1 MTPLQVGIVGCG
13 VVGAAIA
20 YELSGQPNLA
30 VTIVDQR
37 SPEQWHSTG
46 AALGVLIGALSQKL
60 KGRHLQLRWDS
71 LKRYETLI
79 SELET
84 LTGVA
89 ISYNRLGILELCFD
103 PVAWQR
109 WQHVASVRQ
118 SQGFDLQLLSRK
130 QIAQHYPEVGLARS
144 LVGSEL
150 AIGGVYSPSDRQV
163 DPVALTQA
171 LIQAAQLRG
180 ANVQFQ
186 TQVEQIGTNQGQ
198 VQTLYTSQG
207 SIPVDWLVV
216 AAGLG
221 STPLTAQLQS
231 LVEIRPVLGQALHL
245 RRQTPPLSP
254 RPVIQ
259 AEDVHLVPLNASDL
273 WVGATVEFA
282 EGEYIVPDAARLEQV
297 HQQAIALCPDLATAQ
312 VLRSWSGL
320 RPRPEGRSAPVLE
333 PLDGYENVLLA
344 TGHYRNGVLLAPIT
358 ALKILDWIR
367 AASAPSF

>member
-20 YELSGQPNLA
+20 YELSGQLNLA
-30 VTIVDQR
+30 VTVVDQR

-79 SELET
+79 PELVA
-84 LTGVA
+84 LTGEA
-89 ISYNRLGILELCFD
+89 IPYNRLGILELCFD
-103 PVAWQR
+103 PADWQR
-109 WQHVASVRQ
+109 WQQVATVRQ
-118 SQGFDLQLLSRK
+118 LQGFDLQLLSRE
-130 QIAQHYPEVGLARS
+130 QVAERYPEVGLARS
-144 LVGSEL
+144 LVGSGL
-150 AIGGVYSPSDRQV
+150 TIGGVCSLRDRQV

-186 TQVEQIGTNQGQ
+186 TQVERIGNNQGQ

-221 STPLTAQLQS
+221 STPLTVQLQS
-231 LVEIRPVLGQALHL
+231 PVEIRPVLGQALHL
-245 RRQTPPLSP
+245 RRPTPLDSP

-259 AEDVHLVPLNASDL
+259 AEDVHLVPLNAWDL

-282 EGEYIVPDAARLEQV
+282 EAGGLVADAARLEQV
-297 HQQAIALCPDLATAQ
+297 RQQAIALCPDLATAQ
-312 VLRSWSGL
+312 VIRSWSGL
-320 RPRPEGRSAPVLE
+320 RPRPEGRSAPVVE
-333 PLDGYENVLLA
+333 PLNGYENVLLA

-358 ALKILDWIR
+358 ALKVLDWIR
-367 AASAPSF
+367 AATA